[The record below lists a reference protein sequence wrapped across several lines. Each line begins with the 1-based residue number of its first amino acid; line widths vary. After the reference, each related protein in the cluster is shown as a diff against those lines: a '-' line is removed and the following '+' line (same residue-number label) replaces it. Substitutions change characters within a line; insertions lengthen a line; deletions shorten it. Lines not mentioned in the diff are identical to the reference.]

1 MARRLAKAYPE
12 KNFFFRQVKTR
23 SNRKCEGAKSD
34 TVETLRIVCCL
45 RIGHSQVAASVLRE
59 VEKREVL
66 LRSHAAKPQLKK
78 IELSLPGARA
88 MSVSAL
94 TAIIVLT
101 VAGAQAQDKLDLKYE
116 VFVPMG

>member
-1 MARRLAKAYPE
+1 
-12 KNFFFRQVKTR
+12 
-23 SNRKCEGAKSD
+23 
-34 TVETLRIVCCL
+34 
-45 RIGHSQVAASVLRE
+45 
-59 VEKREVL
+59 
-66 LRSHAAKPQLKK
+66 
-78 IELSLPGARA
+78 

>member
-1 MARRLAKAYPE
+1 VSTKSKAGKDERAGVDRDARSSIA
-12 KNFFFRQVKTR
+12 
-23 SNRKCEGAKSD
+23 
-34 TVETLRIVCCL
+34 TLRHCACCHFSFTNCL
-45 RIGHSQVAASVLRE
+45 CNWQFAD
-59 VEKREVL
+59 
-66 LRSHAAKPQLKK
+66 AAKPQLKK